1 MARNVVVVI
10 VFVVIVVGFV
20 CNATF
25 WCSAEE
31 LLAKDFPATGNTS
44 AFEEVLPSKDFS
56 AAGKAATA
64 GKAAAAG
71 KGAAAGKAAVA
82 DDVLD
87 ECFFAKDKPEVMDVL
102 DAVIRNFWVKLRRFP
117 R

>member
-1 MARNVVVVI
+1 MARNFVVVV
-10 VFVVIVVGFV
+10 VVVIVVGFV

-25 WCSAEE
+25 WCPAEE
-31 LLAKDFPATGNTS
+31 LLAKDKGKTA